1 MSRIDEALR
10 QAGMAS
16 RATQAEEDL
25 PPPLDVFPTSAES
38 EVEET
43 VPPDTYRQEVIAER
57 PLASP
62 PLKTAGGISFAP
74 AEKLV
79 VHQDTGRTS
88 VEQYRRIAAVL
99 HHLQAERGIKVLMVA
114 S

>member
-16 RATQAEEDL
+16 RATQAVEDL
-25 PPPLDVFPTSAES
+25 PPPLDVFPTSAET
-38 EVEET
+38 EVPDT
-43 VPPDTYRQEVIAER
+43 APADTYRQEVIAER
-57 PLASP
+57 PLAAAP
-62 PLKTAGGISFAP
+62 MKAPGGISFAP

-99 HHLQAERGIKVLMVA
+99 HQLQA
-114 S
+114 